1 MKSTSLIFKG
11 TMQVRA
17 IVLLCR
23 RVTVT
28 RERLGAPDL
37 AAGAAA
43 HCDDAG

>member
-17 IVLLCR
+17 IVLVCR

-28 RERLGAPDL
+28 ESGGEHGP
-37 AAGAAA
+37 
-43 HCDDAG
+43 